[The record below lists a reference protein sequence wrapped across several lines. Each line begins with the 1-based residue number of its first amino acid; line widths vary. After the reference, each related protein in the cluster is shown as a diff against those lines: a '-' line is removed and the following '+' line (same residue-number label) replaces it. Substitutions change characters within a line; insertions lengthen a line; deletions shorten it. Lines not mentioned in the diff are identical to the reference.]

1 MKMLLNSLKK
11 NLRSY
16 RFAWNGISH
25 STKHE
30 NNFRYQ
36 IIAGLVVIVAGLYL
50 KLNIRSWLII
60 ILLIGLVLMAELF
73 NTAIER
79 LADIVHPEE
88 HPEIGKV
95 KDVAAGAVLV
105 ISVTAFIIGVII
117 FGPALTSFFE

>member
-16 RFAWNGISH
+16 RYAWNGICH
-25 STKHE
+25 AAKHE

-60 ILLIGLVLMAELF
+60 LLLIGLVLMAELF
-73 NTAIER
+73 NTAIEK
-79 LADIVHPEE
+79 LADIIHPEH

-95 KDVAAGAVLV
+95 KDFAAGAVLV
-105 ISVTAFIIGVII
+105 ISLTAFIIGAIV
-117 FGPALTSFFE
+117 FVTTLFPNL